1 MTEEQSLIFS
11 QVLDTNWQVKE
22 LMDANKWLE
31 SFEKVKEL
39 NALKHKLKESMGSA
53 EYDNFITMGQKMFAS
68 SQD

>member
-39 NALKHKLKESMGSA
+39 NALKQKLKESMGA
-53 EYDNFITMGQKMFAS
+53 AAYDKFITTGQKMFAPI
-68 SQD
+68 QD

>member
-39 NALKHKLKESMGSA
+39 NALKQKLKESMGSA